1 MKYIKIIKPI
11 DSFLKHQ
18 QFPATDKLADRL
30 IAAKAAV
37 EIPEPPRK
45 TEQTDEN
52 VTELITK
59 GVTAG
64 ITAAL
69 KTQTKPTAKKTP
81 KTPTKP
87 KPKQKTK

>member
-1 MKYIKIIKPI
+1 MKYIKIIKNI

-30 IAAKAAV
+30 IAAKAAIV
-37 EIPEPPRK
+37 IPEPPRK
-45 TEQTDEN
+45 TDQPDED
-52 VTELITK
+52 VTEAITK

-69 KTQTKPTAKKTP
+69 KNQSKKDLNRPP
-81 KTPTKP
+81 KTPPLPNP
-87 KPKQKTK
+87 KPKRK